1 MLRITSDGRK
11 LGLDQRIINPML
23 PDEPETKVNKCVEN
37 ILKIWKEGDSEK
49 LTQLVFCDIATPSG
63 KSNDGSEDAPF
74 TNIYDDIRRKLI
86 SGGMASEQVAFIHSA
101 KTDIQKKELFAK
113 VRSGQVRVLLGSTSK
128 MGAGTNVQDRLIA
141 LHDLDCPWRPRDLI
155 QRKGRIER
163 RGNQNPKV
171 YVFRYVTNATF
182 DAYLWQ
188 TVENKQKFISQIMTS
203 KSPVRSCEDVD
214 EATLSFAEIKA
225 LCAGDP
231 RIKERMDL
239 DVEVSRLKIMKAD
252 HQSKQYRLEDNVLK
266 HFPEQIQQAQGFI
279 AGLTTDIQTLSQHP
293 HPAEGFAGMEILGAA
308 YTDKTDAG
316 TALLDALQDVA
327 AEEPVNIGHYRGFGL
342 SARFTGFVHKLS
354 LKGAVSYNV
363 ELGTDAR
370 GNLTRL
376 DNALNKLPERLAD
389 YETTLANLL
398 QQQEAAKSEINKP
411 FQYEEELHVKSA
423 RLAELDSELNI
434 GGVSQP
440 QTAA

>member
-1 MLRITSDGRK
+1 M
-11 LGLDQRIINPML
+11 
-23 PDEPETKVNKCVEN
+23 
-37 ILKIWKEGDSEK
+37 
-49 LTQLVFCDIATPSG
+49 
-63 KSNDGSEDAPF
+63 
-74 TNIYDDIRRKLI
+74 
-86 SGGMASEQVAFIHSA
+86 
-101 KTDIQKKELFAK
+101 
-113 VRSGQVRVLLGSTSK
+113 
-128 MGAGTNVQDRLIA
+128 
-141 LHDLDCPWRPRDLI
+141 I

-171 YVFRYVTNATF
+171 HVFRYVTNATF

-279 AGLTTDIQTLSQHP
+279 AGLTDDIQTLNQHP
-293 HPAEGFAGMEILGAA
+293 RLAEGFAGIEILGAA
-308 YTDKTDAG
+308 YADKAEAG
-316 TALLDALQDVA
+316 TALLDAIQDVTD
-327 AEEPVNIGHYRGFGL
+327 EEPVIIGSYRGFGL
-342 SARFTGFVHKLS
+342 SVKFTGFTHKLS
-354 LKGAVSYNV
+354 LKGAIAYNV

-370 GNLTRL
+370 GNLVRI
-376 DNALNKLPERLAD
+376 DNALDKIPERLED

-411 FQYEEELHVKSA
+411 FQYEEELRVKSA
-423 RLAELDSELNI
+423 RLTELDAELNI
-434 GGVSQP
+434 GGVSGSES
-440 QTAA
+440 AA